1 MKRKIEMTIDFTVQ
15 EYSHIKLKQFD
26 DTQIIFK
33 VVYEGISFSLEGLQV
48 SLVFEKPD
56 NTIVYQEC
64 TIEENEIKADLLK
77 NCLRQNGNA
86 NIELQISNNSE
97 MVSTF
102 QIPVLIAK
110 SAKENV
116 KSENT
121 PNYIETLENAISEEK
136 TRQQNE
142 ELRKSNELERQQNE
156 EERTKSEENREAS
169 EESRIEAETQ
179 RNSNEK
185 ARQTNETTREEN
197 EDDRIAAEELRE
209 QAENDR
215 AEGYSEIKNYFDNN
229 AIATHKYNMV
239 INEVYEKETNIT
251 IPCYYKVGADV
262 LDVIYCGSKL
272 VLGQD
277 YNEIGNT
284 GEVSNII
291 QFLDSVGDL
300 DMSDVEGFEDFTET
314 LEFVVRGEY
323 NAS

>member
-1 MKRKIEMTIDFTVQ
+1 MKRKIEIIVDLKVQ
-15 EYSHIKLKQFD
+15 EYSNIKLKQFD

-33 VVYEGISFSLEGLQV
+33 VVDDGISFSLEGLQA

-56 NTIVYQEC
+56 HTIVYQEC
-64 TIEENEIKADLLK
+64 EIEEDKIKADLLK

-86 NIELQISNNSE
+86 KIELQLSHDTD

-102 QIPVLIAK
+102 QVPIIIAK

-116 KSENT
+116 ESDNT
-121 PNYIETLENAISEEK
+121 PNYIEILEDAILEEQI
-136 TRQQNE
+136 RQQNE

-156 EERTKSEENREAS
+156 EERTESEENRETS
-169 EESRIEAETQ
+169 EEARIEAETQ
-179 RNSNEK
+179 RNSNEET
-185 ARQTNETTREEN
+185 RQTNETTRGDN
-197 EDDRIAAEELRE
+197 EDGRIAAEELRE
-209 QAENDR
+209 QAETAR

-229 AIATHKYNMV
+229 AIATHKYNMI

-284 GEVSNII
+284 GEVSNTI

-300 DMSDVEGFEDFTET
+300 DMSDVEGFEDFEET

>member
-1 MKRKIEMTIDFTVQ
+1 MKRKIEIIVDLKVQ
-15 EYSHIKLKQFD
+15 EYSNIKLKQFD

-33 VVYEGISFSLEGLQV
+33 VVDDGISFSLEGLQA

-56 NTIVYQEC
+56 STIVYQEC
-64 TIEENEIKADLLK
+64 VIEEDKIKADLLK

-86 NIELQISNNSE
+86 KIELQLSNDTE

-102 QIPVLIAK
+102 QIPIIIAK

-116 KSENT
+116 ESDNT
-121 PNYIETLENAISEEK
+121 PNYIEILEDAIIEEQI
-136 TRQQNE
+136 RQQNE

-156 EERTKSEENREAS
+156 EERIDNEETREDN
-169 EESRIEAETQ
+169 EDDRIDAETQ
-179 RNSNEK
+179 RNSNEET
-185 ARQTNETTREEN
+185 RQANETTRGDN

-209 QAENDR
+209 QAESAR
-215 AEGYSEIKNYFDNN
+215 AQSYSEMKNYFDNN
-229 AIATHKYNMV
+229 AIATHKFNMI
-239 INEVYEKETNIT
+239 INQVYEAETDIT

-262 LDVIYCGSKL
+262 LDIIYCGQRVIK
-272 VLGQD
+272 GID
-277 YNEIGNT
+277 YTEVGTT
-284 GEVSNII
+284 GEVSNVI

-300 DMSDVEGFEDFTET
+300 DMSGVEGFENFKET